1 MVYIGAINLSGKT
14 YPEAQIIVKSKY
26 EPVYEN
32 DDVILVRN
40 NGTYIIVH
48 KPYSVK
54 IDGKNMEFHGDCFY
68 DGRLFY
74 FEGENLPERFAVTVD
89 DNFYKAA
96 MEYYTKLNND
106 FSMGYNYLEKEY
118 RGIKRWLQ
126 R

>member
-1 MVYIGAINLSGKT
+1 MVYIGAINLSDRT
-14 YPEAQIIVKSKY
+14 CPEVQIVIKSEY

-40 NGTYIIVH
+40 NGIYIIVH

-54 IDGKNMEFHGDCFY
+54 TDGKNMEFYGDCFY

-74 FEGENLPERFAVTVD
+74 FEGENLPERFTVTVD

-96 MEYYTKLNND
+96 VEYYTKLNND

-118 RGIKRWLQ
+118 RGTKRWLQ